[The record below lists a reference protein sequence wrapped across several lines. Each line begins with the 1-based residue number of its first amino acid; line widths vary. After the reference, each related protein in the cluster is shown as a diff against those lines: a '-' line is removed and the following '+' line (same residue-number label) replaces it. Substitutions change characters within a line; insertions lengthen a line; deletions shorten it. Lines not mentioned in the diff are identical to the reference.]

1 MHRSGRTLG
10 CHHVGGRLV
19 KRSFIFRE
27 RRETNAI
34 NGCETRDFPLGFERG
49 DDRASFDRELFPD
62 ACGGFVGG
70 TADGSSQVTPPRF
83 TKLCA
88 IAATVLATTFLAT
101 AVHTNVAVAASPGQG
116 GSPQQQPSQR
126 APGDGEAP
134 PPARELT
141 PAEIG
146 ALQTMMTNRA
156 ITSQLTPANAEA
168 LRRMMMETQGM
179 TPPAVPGDAIKPHPR
194 RIDVDPQ
201 VLLEQPESLKLALGV
216 VTPITFLDSSGRP
229 WPVEAVAFD
238 PRMLAQDGNG
248 CGSSAPPNSAV
259 QGAGERPSTITMMPC
274 RINTFGNVSIKLE
287 GYALPVILMA
297 KSSGTS
303 GEVDLPVTVYVRG
316 RSPSSQPMPAEA
328 MAAYSPPPAT
338 TRVSTRGGGGR
349 KGRGGDRGPMLPDR
363 YLDTFGAG
371 APPANAQR
379 VDIDDPSVS
388 GWILDGKLY
397 LRGAVTVINP
407 AQDAM
412 AESVGGVKVWRF
424 DHPVPRI
431 LIVDESGNE
440 RDLTVTF

>member
-1 MHRSGRTLG
+1 M
-10 CHHVGGRLV
+10 
-19 KRSFIFRE
+19 KRSLQICG
-27 RRETNAI
+27 RREATAI
-34 NGCETRDFPLGFERG
+34 NGWNQRDFTLRSELAAS
-49 DDRASFDRELFPD
+49 RARFDREQFPD
-62 ACGGFVGG
+62 RAEIIEHGPKRPDTRIFQRLCGF
-70 TADGSSQVTPPRF
+70 
-83 TKLCA
+83 
-88 IAATVLATTFLAT
+88 AATVLTATVLTAAAQLA
-101 AVHTNVAVAASPGQG
+101 VVGEAAAAPPSQDGQG
-116 GSPQQQPSQR
+116 AQPSRQQKPPRR
-126 APGDGEAP
+126 AEADAP

-156 ITSQLTPANAEA
+156 ITSTLTPANAEA

-179 TPPAVPGDAIKPHPR
+179 TPPAGTADVIKPHPR
-194 RIDVDPQ
+194 RIDIDPQ

-229 WPVEAVAFD
+229 WPVESVAFD
-238 PRMLAQDGNG
+238 PRMLAQDGIG
-248 CGSSAPPNSAV
+248 CGSAPPAQAV

-297 KSSGTS
+297 RSTGASGD
-303 GEVDLPVTVYVRG
+303 VDLPVTVYVRG

-328 MAAYSPPPAT
+328 MAAYTPPPAPV
-338 TRVSTRGGGGR
+338 RFAGHGR
-349 KGRGGDRGPMLPDR
+349 RGRGGPMQPDR

-431 LIVDESGNE
+431 LVVDESGNE
-440 RDLTVTF
+440 RDLSVTF